1 MRARCSLP
9 VLAALAALT
18 VVAGGAAARGPAG
31 TVRCPAAL
39 MPLGANAIGPA
50 VTAALRGDRAANRP
64 QVTAALLAPSDP
76 QRGVQAKV
84 QCGSNV
90 WRRTVVVYITDR
102 AFLPAQSASQRVVF
116 VGRTPTGYRV
126 WLRVH

>member
-1 MRARCSLP
+1 MRAKCRLL
-9 VLAALAALT
+9 VLAAFGALS
-18 VVAGGAAARGPAG
+18 VASGGAAARGPAG
-31 TVRCPAAL
+31 AVRCPGAL

-116 VGRTPTGYRV
+116 VGRTPAGYEV
-126 WLRVH
+126 WQRIH